1 MVLGS
6 LLRSLAPSFLAA
18 LTFGAGMLCAGPAS
32 AVSPFLVT
40 PEASVV
46 EASPAYRYANMTDD
60 EAFAELDRR
69 SLPYVRVEPVP
80 GVRAPIRLTG
90 RLHGVSIHS
99 ALPEEQRPTSMFEI
113 LDARLALALDDF
125 TAVLERH
132 EIDELVHYTMYRPN
146 VPREVPVTAKKE
158 TPKKAAPKKE
168 TAKQEAP
175 KKETPKAAAPKAEAP
190 KAEAPK
196 TSSKLVA
203 GNAAKAPDLG
213 KGSLGAKPSHEGAAK
228 GTKHKAP
235 AVAQEK
241 PREVVTASEKPKS
254 APRHAPKAA
263 PQHAPAKAEAKA
275 APAKPEAQATPAKAE
290 AQAAPAKTEAQATPA
305 KAEAQAAPAK
315 TVHHPRWAP
324 PGTRHPAGL
333 AIDVGRLRK
342 KDGTWI
348 SVLDHFHGK
357 IGEKTCGDGVRK
369 PEQPVAQEL
378 RAIVCESQDAG
389 IFTYVL
395 SPNYNTDHAD
405 HFHMEIKPGVRW
417 FLVH

>member
-1 MVLGS
+1 MLGS
-6 LLRSLAPSFLAA
+6 LLRSLGPSCLAA
-18 LTFGAGMLCAGPAS
+18 LTFGAGMLCTRPAS

-40 PEASVV
+40 PDASVV
-46 EASPAYRYANMTDD
+46 DASPAYRYANMTDD
-60 EAFAELDRR
+60 EAFAELDKR
-69 SLPYVRVEPVP
+69 SLPYVRIDPVP
-80 GVRAPIRLTG
+80 GVRAPVRLTG
-90 RLHGVSIHS
+90 RLHGVLIHS
-99 ALPEEQRPTSMFEI
+99 ALPEEQRSTSMFEI

-146 VPREVPVTAKKE
+146 VPREMPAPVVAKKAPAQRE
-158 TPKKAAPKKE
+158 APKKE
-168 TAKQEAP
+168 SAKKEAP
-175 KKETPKAAAPKAEAP
+175 KKETPKADAQKAEAPKAEAP

-196 TSSKLVA
+196 AEAPKAETPKTGSKLPQA
-203 GNAAKAPDLG
+203 NAAKASDLG
-213 KGSLGAKPSHEGAAK
+213 KGALGTKHSEGATK

-235 AVAQEK
+235 AAVQAK
-241 PREVVTASEKPKS
+241 PREMVTASEKPKT
-254 APRHAPKAA
+254 APHHAPKTA
-263 PQHAPAKAEAKA
+263 PHHAPAKAEAKA
-275 APAKPEAQATPAKAE
+275 APAKPEV
-290 AQAAPAKTEAQATPA
+290 QAAPAKTEPH
-305 KAEAQAAPAK
+305 AAPAK
-315 TVHHPRWAP
+315 TVPHPRWAP

-357 IGEKTCGDGVRK
+357 IGEKTCGEGARK

-378 RAIVCESQDAG
+378 RALVCESQDAG

>member
-6 LLRSLAPSFLAA
+6 LLRSLAPSCLAA
-18 LTFGAGMLCAGPAS
+18 LTLGAGMLCARPAG

-40 PEASVV
+40 PDAAVV

-60 EAFAELDRR
+60 EAFAELDKR
-69 SLPYVRVEPVP
+69 SLPYVRIDPVP

-90 RLHGVSIHS
+90 RLHGVLIHS

-146 VPREVPVTAKKE
+146 VPREMPAPVAAKKVPAKKE
-158 TPKKAAPKKE
+158 APKKE
-168 TAKQEAP
+168 TAKKEAP
-175 KKETPKAAAPKAEAP
+175 KKETPKADAPKADAPKAET
-190 KAEAPK
+190 PK
-196 TSSKLVA
+196 TGSKLPQA
-203 GNAAKAPDLG
+203 TAAKASDLG
-213 KGSLGAKPSHEGAAK
+213 KGALGGKHSQEGAAK

-235 AVAQEK
+235 AAVQAK
-241 PREVVTASEKPKS
+241 PREMVTASEKPK
-254 APRHAPKAA
+254 AAPKAA
-263 PQHAPAKAEAKA
+263 PQPAPAKAEAKA
-275 APAKPEAQATPAKAE
+275 APAKPDVQI
-290 AQAAPAKTEAQATPA
+290 APAKTEPH
-305 KAEAQAAPAK
+305 AAPAK
-315 TVHHPRWAP
+315 TVPHPRWAP

-357 IGEKTCGDGVRK
+357 IGEKTCGEGARK
-369 PEQPVAQEL
+369 PEQPLAQEL
-378 RAIVCESQDAG
+378 RAIVCESQDASV
-389 IFTYVL
+389 FTYVL

>member
-1 MVLGS
+1 MLGS
-6 LLRSLAPSFLAA
+6 LLRSLAPSCLAA
-18 LTFGAGMLCAGPAS
+18 LTLGAGMLCARPAS
-32 AVSPFLVT
+32 ALSPFLVT

-60 EAFAELDRR
+60 EAIAELDRR

-99 ALPEEQRPTSMFEI
+99 ALPEEQRATSVFEI

-132 EIDELVHYTMYRPN
+132 EIDELIHYTMYRPN
-146 VPREVPVTAKKE
+146 VPREVPAPVAVKKESAKKEAPKKDTAKK
-158 TPKKAAPKKE
+158 
-168 TAKQEAP
+168 EAP
-175 KKETPKAAAPKAEAP
+175 KKETPKAEV
-190 KAEAPK
+190 PK
-196 TSSKLVA
+196 TNSKLSA

-213 KGSLGAKPSHEGAAK
+213 KGALGDKPSHEGAAK

-235 AVAQEK
+235 AAVQAK
-241 PREVVTASEKPKS
+241 PREMVTASVKPKS

-263 PQHAPAKAEAKA
+263 PHHAPAKAEAKA
-275 APAKPEAQATPAKAE
+275 EAKA
-290 AQAAPAKTEAQATPA
+290 APGKPDVQASPAKTEAHA
-305 KAEAQAAPAK
+305 AAPTK
-315 TVHHPRWAP
+315 TVPHPRWAP

-357 IGEKTCGDGVRK
+357 IGEKTCGEGARK

-378 RAIVCESQDAG
+378 RALVCESQDTG

>member
-6 LLRSLAPSFLAA
+6 LLRSLAPSCLAA
-18 LTFGAGMLCAGPAS
+18 LTFGAGMLCARPAS
-32 AVSPFLVT
+32 ALSPFLVT
-40 PEASVV
+40 PDASVV

-99 ALPEEQRPTSMFEI
+99 ALPEEQRPMSVFEI
-113 LDARLALALDDF
+113 LDARLALSLDDF

-146 VPREVPVTAKKE
+146 VPREIPAPVAVKKETAKKE
-158 TPKKAAPKKE
+158 APKKE
-168 TAKQEAP
+168 TAKKEAP
-175 KKETPKAAAPKAEAP
+175 KKETPKAEAP

-196 TSSKLVA
+196 TNAKLPA

-213 KGSLGAKPSHEGAAK
+213 KGALGTKPAHEGAAK

-235 AVAQEK
+235 AAVQAK
-241 PREVVTASEKPKS
+241 PREVVTASDKPKS

-263 PQHAPAKAEAKA
+263 PHHAPVKAEAKAEAKA
-275 APAKPEAQATPAKAE
+275 APGKADVQATPAK
-290 AQAAPAKTEAQATPA
+290 TEAH
-305 KAEAQAAPAK
+305 AAPAK
-315 TVHHPRWAP
+315 TVPHPRWAP

-357 IGEKTCGDGVRK
+357 IGEKTCGEGARK

-389 IFTYVL
+389 LFTYVL

>member
-6 LLRSLAPSFLAA
+6 FLRSLGPSCLAA
-18 LTFGAGMLCAGPAS
+18 LTFGAGLLCARPAS
-32 AVSPFLVT
+32 ALSPFLVT

-46 EASPAYRYANMTDD
+46 EASPAYRYANMSDD

-69 SLPYVRVEPVP
+69 AIPYTRVESVP

-99 ALPEEQRPTSMFEI
+99 ALPEEQRATSIFEI
-113 LDARLALALDDF
+113 LDARLALSLDDF
-125 TAVLERH
+125 AAVLERH
-132 EIDELVHYTMYRPN
+132 EIDEVIHYTMYRPN
-146 VPREVPVTAKKE
+146 VPREAPAVV
-158 TPKKAAPKKE
+158 APKKE
-168 TAKQEAP
+168 TPANEAPKKEAPAKETPRKEASKKEAP
-175 KKETPKAAAPKAEAP
+175 KKETPKKEATKKETPKPGPKPAPA
-190 KAEAPK
+190 
-196 TSSKLVA
+196 
-203 GNAAKAPDLG
+203 NAAKTMDLG
-213 KGSLGAKPSHEGAAK
+213 KGALGAKHSHEGAAK

-235 AVAQEK
+235 AVVPDK
-241 PREVVTASEKPKS
+241 PREVVTEAEKPK
-254 APRHAPKAA
+254 APATRPAPKAA
-263 PQHAPAKAEAKA
+263 PPAKAEVKV
-275 APAKPEAQATPAKAE
+275 APAKPALRS
-290 AQAAPAKTEAQATPA
+290 
-305 KAEAQAAPAK
+305 
-315 TVHHPRWAP
+315 RWAP

-357 IGEKTCGDGVRK
+357 IGEKTCGEGARK
-369 PEQPVAQEL
+369 PEQPAAQEL

-395 SPNYNTDHAD
+395 SPNYNADHAD

>member
-6 LLRSLAPSFLAA
+6 LLRSLAPSCLAA
-18 LTFGAGMLCAGPAS
+18 LTLGAGMLCARPAS
-32 AVSPFLVT
+32 ALSPFLVT

-60 EAFAELDRR
+60 EAIAELDRR

-99 ALPEEQRPTSMFEI
+99 ALPEEQRATSVFEI

-146 VPREVPVTAKKE
+146 VPREMSVPVAAKKE
-158 TPKKAAPKKE
+158 PAKKEAPKKE
-168 TAKQEAP
+168 TAKKEAP
-175 KKETPKAAAPKAEAP
+175 KKETPKAEAP

-196 TSSKLVA
+196 TSSKLPV

-213 KGSLGAKPSHEGAAK
+213 KGGLGAKPSHEGAAK

-235 AVAQEK
+235 AAVQAK
-241 PREVVTASEKPKS
+241 PREMVTASEKPKS

-275 APAKPEAQATPAKAE
+275 APGKPDVQATPAKAE
-290 AQAAPAKTEAQATPA
+290 TH
-305 KAEAQAAPAK
+305 AAPAK
-315 TVHHPRWAP
+315 TVPHPRWAP

-357 IGEKTCGDGVRK
+357 IGEKTCGDGARK

-378 RAIVCESQDAG
+378 RALVCESQDAG